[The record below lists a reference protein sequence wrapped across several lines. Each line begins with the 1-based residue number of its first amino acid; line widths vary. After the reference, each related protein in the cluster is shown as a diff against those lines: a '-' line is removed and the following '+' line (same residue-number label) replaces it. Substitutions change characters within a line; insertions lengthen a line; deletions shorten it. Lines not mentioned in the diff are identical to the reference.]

1 MICKYC
7 HKTFSVAGQ
16 GVKHPFSHM
25 DSNKDQKQSPVDITD
40 KSQNKQKQMTV
51 NLFLLTN

>member
-16 GVKHPFSHM
+16 EVKHPFSHM
-25 DSNKDQKQSPVDITD
+25 NSNKDQKQSPVDITD